1 MKRIQGLLL
10 APALVPGMLFSYWAD
25 QKSGRTC
32 GAVWQEDA
40 EKSLGNAK

>member
-10 APALVPGMLFSYWAD
+10 APALVPGILFSYWGG
-25 QKSGRTC
+25 QKVGGLV
-32 GAVWQEDA
+32 GAVWQRMR